1 MSEKTKE
8 TTKKQRRI
16 LPRASKGQSFKEA
29 LEATNKQYAGTLAK
43 LAK

>member
-1 MSEKTKE
+1 MSTRVKP
-8 TTKKQRRI
+8 KKKI
-16 LPRASKGQSFKEA
+16 VPRASRGQSFKVA